1 MAKLPSRI
9 GQGISLKQYS
19 YKLKTP
25 KTGPIHQQSAAGK
38 HSKNEVDID
47 DTSMISRHLCII
59 LVFLTY

>member
-9 GQGISLKQYS
+9 GQGIGLKRCS

-25 KTGPIHQQSAAGK
+25 KTEQTHQQSAAGK
-38 HSKNEVDID
+38 HSKNKVDTN
-47 DTSMISRHLCII
+47 DTSMISNNLCII

>member
-9 GQGISLKQYS
+9 GQGISLKRCS

-25 KTGPIHQQSAAGK
+25 KTEPTHQQSAAGK
-38 HSKNEVDID
+38 HSKNEVDTD
-47 DTSMISRHLCII
+47 DTLMISKYLCII

>member
-9 GQGISLKQYS
+9 GQGISLKQCS

-25 KTGPIHQQSAAGK
+25 KTRPTHQQSAVGK
-38 HSKNEVDID
+38 HSKNEVDTD
-47 DTSMISRHLCII
+47 DTSMISNDLCII